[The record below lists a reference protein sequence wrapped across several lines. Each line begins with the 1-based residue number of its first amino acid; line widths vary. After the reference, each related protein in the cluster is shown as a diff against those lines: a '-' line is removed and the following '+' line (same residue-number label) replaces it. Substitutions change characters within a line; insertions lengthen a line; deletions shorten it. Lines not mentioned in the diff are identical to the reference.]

1 MECTTIIHSR
11 VMKRHPNLRECEV
24 AFAWEGYLCS
34 AIRIPGERE
43 VRLGFDQQGRLIEMV
58 DVHAIDGWLVFHA
71 MTPPSNKTIDEMR
84 RAMRR
89 L

>member
-1 MECTTIIHSR
+1 MECGTIIHSR
-11 VMKRHPNLRECEV
+11 VMRRHSNLRECEV

-43 VRLGFDQQGRLIEMV
+43 VRLGFDQHGRLIEMV
-58 DVHAIDGWLVFHA
+58 GVHTNDGWLVFHA
-71 MTPPSNKTIDEMR
+71 MTPPSNKTIEEMQ
-84 RAMRR
+84 RAKRR